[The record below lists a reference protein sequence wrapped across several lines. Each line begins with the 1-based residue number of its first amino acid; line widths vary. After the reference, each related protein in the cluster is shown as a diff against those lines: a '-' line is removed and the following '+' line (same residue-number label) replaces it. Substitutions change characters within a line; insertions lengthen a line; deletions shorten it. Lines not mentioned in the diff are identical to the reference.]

1 MFCSP
6 EIRRPK
12 TEGRNPKEGRN
23 PNSEFRE
30 WPDSIGGCSAGV
42 AINSDLGLRVSFGLR
57 VSGWEWPGPTSE
69 QPWGRGEGELSSR
82 CFHGVGSSEPDTL
95 DTPHP
100 GGMNENSLR
109 FKAGTGGQ
117 RMSSPLTRLFHR
129 GAKGMVCGVAAL
141 AGETGVRHESRSIS
155 SRVQG
160 TTRCRLKPG
169 LQTLHQGLVC
179 YRTASSLISS
189 GMGQECP
196 MPLGIGT

>member
-69 QPWGRGEGELSSR
+69 QPWGRGEGELSSLIPSGNIR
-82 CFHGVGSSEPDTL
+82 VKAVTRQLNQTPLNHRAAKSIARRSRNQMADRQNQGWLTTIGV
-95 DTPHP
+95 PH
-100 GGMNENSLR
+100 EFSI
-109 FKAGTGGQ
+109 
-117 RMSSPLTRLFHR
+117 
-129 GAKGMVCGVAAL
+129 VA
-141 AGETGVRHESRSIS
+141 
-155 SRVQG
+155 VQVWG
-160 TTRCRLKPG
+160 RPEVQCR
-169 LQTLHQGLVC
+169 
-179 YRTASSLISS
+179 
-189 GMGQECP
+189 
-196 MPLGIGT
+196 